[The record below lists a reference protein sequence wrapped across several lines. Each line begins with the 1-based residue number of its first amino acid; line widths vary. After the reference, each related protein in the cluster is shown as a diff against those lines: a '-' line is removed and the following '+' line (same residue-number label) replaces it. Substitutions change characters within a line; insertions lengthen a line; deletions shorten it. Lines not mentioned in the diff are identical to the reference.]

1 MVKNP
6 LRKRILRELTGE
18 FGKYLVIFLLLSFTI
33 AFVSGFL
40 VADGSM
46 IRAYNESFEKYNV
59 EYGNFRVKD
68 KLNPAQSQYISRSGI
83 RLYDN
88 FYVEQPMDNDSTV
101 RLFQIRKEVN
111 LPCLMKGALP
121 EREDEI
127 AIDRMYADNNGLSV
141 GDRITSGS
149 RGWTVTGLIALPDY
163 SCLFQDNNDTMFDSV
178 RFGVALLSEE
188 GFSQFAPED
197 LHYCYSWLYDT
208 PPADKVREKDAAE
221 EVMQT
226 VNREAALESFIPRY
240 LNQAINFTGEDMGG
254 DRAMMIML
262 LYIIIA
268 IMAFVFTVTIGNT
281 ITREASVI
289 GTLLASGYTKNELVR
304 HYMACPV
311 LVCFLSAVVGNILG
325 YTVLKDVCAG
335 MYYGSYSLTTY
346 VTIWNA
352 EAFVLTTVVP
362 TVMMT
367 VITWLSLRKKLGL
380 PPLKFLRRDLRKKQ
394 KARVVPLPSVLP
406 FLTRF
411 RLRVVFQ
418 NMGSY
423 VILFAGILFAN
434 LLLMF
439 GLLFPSALRHY
450 QDTMPENMLSQN
462 TTMLAVPADVSN
474 DDRKLES
481 LFKMMRFLQEAETEN
496 PDAEKFSAYSLMTLP
511 GKAKSESI
519 ALYGVEP
526 DSRYISADLSKDDTV
541 LISSAYKDKY
551 GIAVGD
557 TVILKEEY
565 EDKTYQFNV
574 TGVYDYMGGLTLF
587 LPRQTLNRT
596 FDLGKSYFCGYFSDT
611 PIDDIDAKYIGS
623 VLDLT
628 AMTKVSRQLTRSMG
642 GMMDLVNLFSLGLFM
657 ALVYLL
663 SKMIIE
669 KNALSISMT
678 KILGYSRWEIFRLYI
693 LPTSLVTVLEILA
706 SLPVE
711 EKIMTVL
718 FREVMMTSMSG
729 WIPLYIAPRLYV
741 QMAAYGIGAY
751 SLVALLELRRIGKI
765 PESEALK
772 CVE

>member
-6 LRKRILRELTGE
+6 LRKRIPRELWGE
-18 FGKYLVIFLLLSFTI
+18 KGKYLVIFLLLTFTI
-33 AFVSGFL
+33 ALVSGFL
-40 VADGSM
+40 VADGSL
-46 IRAYNESFEKYNV
+46 IRAYNESFRKYNV

-68 KLNPAQSQYISRSGI
+68 KLNPAQIQYISRSGI

-88 FYVEQPMDNDSTV
+88 FYVEEPMDNGSTV
-101 RLFQIRKEVN
+101 RLFQTRKEVN
-111 LPCLMKGALP
+111 LPCLMEGTLP
-121 EREDEI
+121 EGANEI
-127 AIDRMYADNNGLSV
+127 ALDRMYAENNALAV

-188 GFSQFAPED
+188 GFSKFDPEN
-197 LHYCYSWLYDT
+197 LHFCYSWLYDT
-208 PPADKVREKDAAE
+208 LPADKVQEKDAAD

-240 LNQAINFTGEDMGG
+240 LNQAINFTGDDMGG

-281 ITREASVI
+281 ITKESSVI

-311 LVCFLSAVVGNILG
+311 LVCLISALIGNILG

-346 VTIWNA
+346 ETVWNG
-352 EAFVLTTVVP
+352 EAFLLTTVVP

-394 KARVVPLPSVLP
+394 KSRVVPLPGMLP

-411 RLRVVFQ
+411 RLRVIFQ

-423 VILFAGILFAN
+423 VILFVGILFAN

-439 GLLFPSALRHY
+439 GLLFPSALQHY
-450 QDTMPENMLSQN
+450 QDTMPDSMLSQN

-474 DDRKLES
+474 EDRKLES
-481 LFKMMRFLQEAETEN
+481 LFKMMRFLNEVETDN

-519 ALYGVEP
+519 TLYGVEP
-526 DSRYISADLSKDDTV
+526 GSRYISAELPKDGV
-541 LISSAYKDKY
+541 LISSAYQEKY
-551 GIAVGD
+551 GIQIGD
-557 TVILKEEY
+557 ILELKEEY
-565 EDKTYQFNV
+565 EDKTYRFPV
-574 TGVYDYMGGLTLF
+574 AGVYDYEGALALF
-587 LPRQTLNRT
+587 MTRQALNKT
-596 FDLGKSYFCGYFSDT
+596 FDLGKSYFCGYFSDS
-611 PIDDIDAKYIGS
+611 PIEDIDSRYIGS

-628 AMTKVSRQLTRSMG
+628 AMTKVSRQLTKSMG

-693 LPTSLVTVLEILA
+693 LPTSFVTVLEILL

-711 EKIMTVL
+711 GKVMTVV

-729 WIPLYIAPRLYV
+729 WIPLYINPRLYM
-741 QMAAYGIGAY
+741 QMAAYGFGAY
-751 SLVALLELRRIGKI
+751 VLVALLELRRIGKI